1 MNSGELIS
9 SLLIDLQ
16 RLFKNEVTFKD
27 ISYSQI
33 LALISISNRGV
44 EMSTLSWDL
53 ALDNSTITRLVN
65 RLEKKNLVFRKK
77 SKKDKRL
84 VKVCLT
90 KEGEAIQNKIEEKI
104 DFLGSK
110 IESQFSYDK
119 KIDILNNLSS
129 FQWIIK
135 KLFLT
140 KKQNK

>member
-33 LALISISNRGV
+33 LALISISDRGV

-53 ALDNSTITRLVN
+53 ALDNSTVTRLVN

-84 VKVCLT
+84 IKVCLT
-90 KEGEAIQNKIEEKI
+90 KEGEAIQNRIEEKI

-140 KKQNK
+140 KK

>member
-16 RLFKNEVTFKD
+16 RLIKNEVTFKD

-33 LALISISNRGV
+33 LALISISDRGV

-53 ALDNSTITRLVN
+53 ALDNSTVTRLVN

-90 KEGEAIQNKIEEKI
+90 KEGEAIQNRIEEKI

-140 KKQNK
+140 KK

>member
-33 LALISISNRGV
+33 LALISISDRGV

-53 ALDNSTITRLVN
+53 ALDNSTVTRLVN

-90 KEGEAIQNKIEEKI
+90 KEGEAIQNRIEEKI

-110 IESQFSYDK
+110 IESQFSYEK

-140 KKQNK
+140 KK

>member
-16 RLFKNEVTFKD
+16 RLFKNEVTFKN
-27 ISYSQI
+27 ISYTQI
-33 LALISISNRGV
+33 LALISISDRGV

-53 ALDNSTITRLVN
+53 ALDNSTVTRLDN

-140 KKQNK
+140 KK

>member
-16 RLFKNEVTFKD
+16 RLIKNEVTFKD

-33 LALISISNRGV
+33 LALISISDRGI

-53 ALDNSTITRLVN
+53 ALDNSTVTRLVN

-84 VKVCLT
+84 IKVCLT
-90 KEGEAIQNKIEEKI
+90 KEGEAIQNRIEEKI

-110 IESQFSYDK
+110 IESQFSYEK

-140 KKQNK
+140 KKIK

>member
-33 LALISISNRGV
+33 LALISISDRGV

-53 ALDNSTITRLVN
+53 ALDNSTVTRLVN

-119 KIDILNNLSS
+119 KKDILNNLSS

-140 KKQNK
+140 KK

>member
-33 LALISISNRGV
+33 LALISISDRGI

-53 ALDNSTITRLVN
+53 ALDNSTVTRLVN

-84 VKVCLT
+84 IKVCLT
-90 KEGEAIQNKIEEKI
+90 KEGEAIQNRIEEKI

-110 IESQFSYDK
+110 IESQFSYEK

-140 KKQNK
+140 KK

>member
-16 RLFKNEVTFKD
+16 RLIKNEVTFKD

-33 LALISISNRGV
+33 LALISISDRGV

-53 ALDNSTITRLVN
+53 ALDNSTVTRLVN

-84 VKVCLT
+84 IKVCLT
-90 KEGEAIQNKIEEKI
+90 KEGEAIQNRIEEKI

-110 IESQFSYDK
+110 IESQFSYEK

-140 KKQNK
+140 KK

>member
-27 ISYSQI
+27 ISYSQV
-33 LALISISNRGV
+33 LALISISDRGV

-53 ALDNSTITRLVN
+53 ALDNSTVTRLVN

-110 IESQFSYDK
+110 IESQFSYEK

-140 KKQNK
+140 KK

>member
-33 LALISISNRGV
+33 LALISISDRGV

-53 ALDNSTITRLVN
+53 ALDNSTVTRLVN
-65 RLEKKNLVFRKK
+65 RLEKKNLVYRKK
-77 SKKDKRL
+77 SIKDKRL
-84 VKVCLT
+84 IKVYLT
-90 KEGEAIQNKIEEKI
+90 KEGESIQNRIEEKI

-129 FQWIIK
+129 FQWTIK
-135 KLFLT
+135 KMFLT
-140 KKQNK
+140 KK

>member
-53 ALDNSTITRLVN
+53 ALDNSTVTRLVN

-140 KKQNK
+140 KK

>member
-1 MNSGELIS
+1 MNTGELIS

-53 ALDNSTITRLVN
+53 ALDNSTVTRLVN

-90 KEGEAIQNKIEEKI
+90 KEGVAIQNRIEEKI

-140 KKQNK
+140 KK

>member
-27 ISYSQI
+27 ISYSQV
-33 LALISISNRGV
+33 LALISISDRGV

-53 ALDNSTITRLVN
+53 ALDNSTVTRLVN

-90 KEGEAIQNKIEEKI
+90 KEGEAIQNRIEEKI

-140 KKQNK
+140 KK

>member
-33 LALISISNRGV
+33 LALMSISDSGV

-53 ALDNSTITRLVN
+53 ALDNSTVTRLVN
-65 RLEKKNLVFRKK
+65 RLENKNLVFRKK

-84 VKVCLT
+84 IKVYLT
-90 KEGEAIQNKIEEKI
+90 KEGEAIQNRVEEKI

-140 KKQNK
+140 KK

>member
-33 LALISISNRGV
+33 LALISISDRGV

-140 KKQNK
+140 KK

>member
-33 LALISISNRGV
+33 LALISISDSGV

-53 ALDNSTITRLVN
+53 ALDNSTVTRLVN

-140 KKQNK
+140 KK

>member
-33 LALISISNRGV
+33 LALISISDRGV

-53 ALDNSTITRLVN
+53 ALDNSTVTRLVN

-90 KEGEAIQNKIEEKI
+90 KEGEAIQNRIEEKI

-119 KIDILNNLSS
+119 KTDILNNLSS

-140 KKQNK
+140 KK

>member
-33 LALISISNRGV
+33 LALISISDRGV

-53 ALDNSTITRLVN
+53 ALDNSTVTRLVN

-140 KKQNK
+140 KK

>member
-33 LALISISNRGV
+33 LALISISDRGV

-53 ALDNSTITRLVN
+53 ALDNSTVTRLVN

-90 KEGEAIQNKIEEKI
+90 KEGEAIQNRIEEKI

-140 KKQNK
+140 KK

>member
-16 RLFKNEVTFKD
+16 RLIKNEVTFKD

-33 LALISISNRGV
+33 LALISISDRGI

-53 ALDNSTITRLVN
+53 ALDNSTVTRLVN

-84 VKVCLT
+84 IKVCLT
-90 KEGEAIQNKIEEKI
+90 KEGEAIQNRIEEKI

-140 KKQNK
+140 KK

>member
-1 MNSGELIS
+1 M
-9 SLLIDLQ
+9 
-16 RLFKNEVTFKD
+16 FKNEVTFKN
-27 ISYSQI
+27 ISYSQV
-33 LALISISNRGV
+33 LALISISDRGV

-53 ALDNSTITRLVN
+53 ALDNSTVTRLVN

-90 KEGEAIQNKIEEKI
+90 KEGEAIQNRIEEKI

-140 KKQNK
+140 KK

>member
-16 RLFKNEVTFKD
+16 RLFKNEVTFKN
-27 ISYSQI
+27 ISYSQV
-33 LALISISNRGV
+33 LALISISDRGV

-53 ALDNSTITRLVN
+53 ALDNSTVTRLVN

-90 KEGEAIQNKIEEKI
+90 KEGEAIQNRIEEKV

-140 KKQNK
+140 KK

>member
-16 RLFKNEVTFKD
+16 RLIKNEVTFKD

-33 LALISISNRGV
+33 LALISISDRGV

-53 ALDNSTITRLVN
+53 ALDNSTVTRLVN

-140 KKQNK
+140 KK

>member
-33 LALISISNRGV
+33 LALISISDRGV

-53 ALDNSTITRLVN
+53 ALDNSTVTRLVN

-119 KIDILNNLSS
+119 KTDILNNLSS

-140 KKQNK
+140 KK

>member
-33 LALISISNRGV
+33 LALISISDRGV

-53 ALDNSTITRLVN
+53 ALDNSTVTRLVN

-84 VKVCLT
+84 IKVCLT

-140 KKQNK
+140 KK

>member
-16 RLFKNEVTFKD
+16 RLFKNEVTFKN
-27 ISYSQI
+27 ISYSQV
-33 LALISISNRGV
+33 LALISISDRGV

-53 ALDNSTITRLVN
+53 ALDNSTVTRLVN

-90 KEGEAIQNKIEEKI
+90 KEGEAIQNRIEEKI

-119 KIDILNNLSS
+119 KTDILNNLSS

-140 KKQNK
+140 KK

>member
-16 RLFKNEVTFKD
+16 RLIKNEVTFKD

-33 LALISISNRGV
+33 LALISISDCGV

-53 ALDNSTITRLVN
+53 ALDNSTVTRLVN

-84 VKVCLT
+84 IKVCLT
-90 KEGEAIQNKIEEKI
+90 KEGEAIQNRIEEKI

-110 IESQFSYDK
+110 IESQFSYEK

-140 KKQNK
+140 KKIK

>member
-33 LALISISNRGV
+33 LALISISDRGV

-53 ALDNSTITRLVN
+53 ALDNSTVTRLVN

-140 KKQNK
+140 KKIK

>member
-33 LALISISNRGV
+33 LALISISDRGV

-53 ALDNSTITRLVN
+53 ALDNSTVTRLVN

-104 DFLGSK
+104 GFLGSK

-140 KKQNK
+140 KK